1 LCHVFT
7 TGFCRL
13 ARNPSNLDG
22 RVKVGV
28 GIRVRVSV
36 TVRVKVA
43 VRVRVCHD
51 LFRTRTPMFD
61 RLQK

>member
-1 LCHVFT
+1 MFT

-36 TVRVKVA
+36 TVRV
-43 VRVRVCHD
+43 CHD
-51 LFRTRTPMFD
+51 VFRTRTPMFD

>member
-1 LCHVFT
+1 MFT

-22 RVKVGV
+22 RVKV
-28 GIRVRVSV
+28 RVSV
-36 TVRVKVA
+36 TVRVKVT
-43 VRVRVCHD
+43 VRVCHD
-51 LFRTRTPMFD
+51 VFRTRSPMFD